1 MDEVHLN
8 KAKGGGTKR
17 VSSTIYN
24 IPSTYTWEKFGFIN
38 FEQLNP
44 LEIMG
49 KTDLTNQRQVFV
61 EEYVRSGDHFEA
73 AKKAGYKDTHT
84 LRNQACKLR
93 RECADEIT
101 EELHRNFTEIAPRAL
116 NILSDLAENAESES
130 VRLGATRDLL
140 DRAGFRP
147 VDRHEIV
154 KEKSVEELNAQLVSL
169 VGENGAEML
178 ISAFRSR
185 RSITGPELAG

>member
-1 MDEVHLN
+1 M
-8 KAKGGGTKR
+8 TKTNL
-17 VSSTIYN
+17 TI
-24 IPSTYTWEKFGFIN
+24 
-38 FEQLNP
+38 
-44 LEIMG
+44 
-49 KTDLTNQRQVFV
+49 QRQVFV
-61 EEYVRSGDHFEA
+61 EEYVRSGDHLEA

-84 LRNQACKLR
+84 IRNQACKLR

-147 VDRHEIV
+147 VDRHEIA
-154 KEKSVEELNAQLVSL
+154 KEKTVEELNAQLVSL

-185 RSITGPELAG
+185 RSISGPELAG

>member
-1 MDEVHLN
+1 M
-8 KAKGGGTKR
+8 A
-17 VSSTIYN
+17 
-24 IPSTYTWEKFGFIN
+24 
-38 FEQLNP
+38 
-44 LEIMG
+44 

-61 EEYVRSGDHFEA
+61 EEYVRSGGHLEA

-101 EELHRNFTEIAPRAL
+101 DELHRNFAEIAPRAL
-116 NILSDLAENAESES
+116 NILSDLAENAESESES

-154 KEKSVEELNAQLVSL
+154 KHKSVEELNAQLVSL
-169 VGENGAEML
+169 VGEDGAQL
-178 ISAFRSR
+178 LVGAFRSR
-185 RSITGPELAG
+185 RSISGPELAG